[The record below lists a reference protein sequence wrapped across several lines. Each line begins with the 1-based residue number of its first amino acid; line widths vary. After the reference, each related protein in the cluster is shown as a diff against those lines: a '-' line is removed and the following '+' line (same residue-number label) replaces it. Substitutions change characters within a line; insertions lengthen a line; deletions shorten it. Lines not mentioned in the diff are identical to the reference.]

1 MKLVQSLFVAALVAV
16 PALSFAQSSEPLT
29 RADVR
34 AELVQLEKAGYNPSS
49 DHTQYPKNIEAALS
63 RINAQNG
70 LAASYGGAATNDSAS
85 GSRSDATRATES
97 DVIGLGPIYAHS

>member
-34 AELVQLEKAGYNPSS
+34 AELSS
-49 DHTQYPKNIEAALS
+49 S
-63 RINAQNG
+63 RRP
-70 LAASYGGAATNDSAS
+70 ATTRQATTRSTRRT
-85 GSRSDATRATES
+85 SRPR
-97 DVIGLGPIYAHS
+97 